1 MAVVGQVVATKDGR
15 TGLVVDRGHG
25 FYTVQIDDEH
35 GGGQVKLRGNQLQID
50 GASGMSPPQAG
61 D

>member
-1 MAVVGQVVATKDGR
+1 MAVVGQVVATTDGR

-25 FYTVQIDDEH
+25 RYTVQIDDEH